1 MKYIVSTT
9 YVLKW
14 QIKNA
19 EHYKLTKDG
28 ICINTQTG
36 KIIKQII
43 NGRSK
48 GYCIKGKFKSINT
61 LRKELELIPKE
72 SCPF

>member
-14 QIKNA
+14 QLIFAN
-19 EHYKLTKDG
+19 HYKFTDNG
-28 ICINTQTG
+28 ICINTKSG

-48 GYCIKGKFKSINT
+48 GFCIKGKFYSSNT